1 MRNQSNRLLP
11 FWAKDVSIPYR
22 MEILPFTFTNNA
34 RKIWTRWQAGEEEIA
49 HWQVLDPFP
58 EHASRSLD
66 QMVSE
71 EYQVQKYWD
80 SPNLVPRLLDRLK
93 GKLETDQFKI
103 HRVIPATERNPPTVP
118 ESCLFKFFHIQLY
131 AEGHIRF
138 QNSVEASTFEGT
150 KVRCPLLSVRPLSE
164 MKYWVAEFSVGNYSE
179 LVLLEALSDVDIGAP
194 CWIAIW
200 THGQR
205 TLHHLDK
212 PALCI
217 DPNWPLLPR
226 VIASAQWTF
235 RFHRTH
241 PDRDIQKNS

>member
-1 MRNQSNRLLP
+1 MRDQSNRLLP

-22 MEILPFTFTNNA
+22 MEVLPFTFTHNA
-34 RKIWTRWQAGEEEIA
+34 QRIWTRWQTGVEEIA

-80 SPNLVPRLLDRLK
+80 SPNLVPGLLDRLK

-103 HRVIPATERNPPTVP
+103 HQVIPATERNPRTVP
-118 ESCLFKFFHIQLY
+118 ESCLMKFFNIQLY
-131 AEGHIRF
+131 AEGLIRF
-138 QNSVEASTFEGT
+138 QSPVEVFTIKGT
-150 KVRCPLLSVRPLSE
+150 KVRGLLLPVRPSSE
-164 MKYWVAEFSVGNYSE
+164 MKYWVAEFLVGNSFE
-179 LVLLEALSDVDIGAP
+179 LVLLEALSGADLGAP

-205 TLHHLDK
+205 TLHYLEK
-212 PALCI
+212 PALWI

-226 VIASAQWTF
+226 VIAYAKWTF